1 MEIWNKPWPPE
12 INWLDPY
19 FNLSAVSQEIID
31 GIALGNRFTKFIRNA
46 SSSRFG
52 WYAAIKI
59 NHDLADS
66 YYIQHYMNTNKTMF
80 VCVPIFGRMNLMIAY
95 YPREFWANSRN
106 YTLGI
111 FKSREDWSYI
121 FSDAYGGVRLKLA
134 LSAVGVIAATG
145 LFGKFGRG
153 SYCQYKV
160 SVSHFFYLCF
170 LCYICYS
177 QNVIVQNAT

>member
-1 MEIWNKPWPPE
+1 MEQTWPSE

-31 GIALGNRFTKFIRNA
+31 GIALGNKFTKFIRNA

-66 YYIQHYMNTNKTMF
+66 YYIQHYMNRNRTMF
-80 VCVPIFGRMNLMIAY
+80 MCAPIFGRMNLMIAY
-95 YPREFWANSRN
+95 YPREFWANCRN

-111 FKSREDWSYI
+111 FKSREDWNYI

-134 LSAVGVIAATG
+134 LSAVGFIAATG